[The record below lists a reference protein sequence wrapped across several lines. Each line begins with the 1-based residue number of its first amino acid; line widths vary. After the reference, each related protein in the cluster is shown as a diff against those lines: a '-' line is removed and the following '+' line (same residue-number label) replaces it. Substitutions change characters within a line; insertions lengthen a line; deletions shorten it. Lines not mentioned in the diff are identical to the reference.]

1 MEEKVLIL
9 EDYYK
14 LLELQKQYE
23 EETINEDDM
32 TLEQIN
38 DLIKLYKSQI
48 SRMGNNVK
56 TRLLYQK
63 IGDNK
68 WEKKFTI
75 I

>member
-1 MEEKVLIL
+1 MDDKVLIL

-23 EETINEDDM
+23 EDIIDEDDM

-68 WEKKFTI
+68 
-75 I
+75 

>member
-68 WEKKFTI
+68 
-75 I
+75 

>member
-23 EETINEDDM
+23 DDITDEDDM

-56 TRLLYQK
+56 TRALYQK
-63 IGDNK
+63 MGDNK
-68 WEKKFTI
+68 
-75 I
+75 

>member
-1 MEEKVLIL
+1 MDDKVLIL

-23 EETINEDDM
+23 DDIIDEDDM

-38 DLIKLYKSQI
+38 NLIKLYKTQI
-48 SRMGNNVK
+48 SRIGNTVK
-56 TRLLYQK
+56 TRALYQK

-68 WEKKFTI
+68 
-75 I
+75 